1 MSTSALARKR
11 RHRAR
16 ALHDEIAFARYSA
29 KHRAN
34 EPDPNAEAIAQTIAR
49 KHCAGHQKRVIGSE
63 VIKALQR
70 GPNEHSPTSNAVRW
84 MIGSIRIP
92 DCTRLVLQC
101 GIRYEDLARYVRVRP
116 QQRTDLVRY
125 LNQFTITEQQE
136 SNTENGIVN
145 PDTQPKTGPRSNTPT
160 QAVRSLDTESHPHI
174 RR

>member
-16 ALHDEIAFARYSA
+16 ALYDEKAFARYSA
-29 KHRAN
+29 KHPAN

-63 VIKALQR
+63 IINALQS
-70 GPNEHSPTSNAVRW
+70 GPNEHSPASNAVRW
-84 MIGSIRIP
+84 MIGTIKIP

-125 LNQFTITEQQE
+125 LNQFTITGQRKSE
-136 SNTENGIVN
+136 TGNGKVN
-145 PDTQPKTGPRSNTPT
+145 PDTQPQAGPGGSTPA
-160 QAVRSLDTESHPHI
+160 QAVRGLDTESHPHT
-174 RR
+174 RG